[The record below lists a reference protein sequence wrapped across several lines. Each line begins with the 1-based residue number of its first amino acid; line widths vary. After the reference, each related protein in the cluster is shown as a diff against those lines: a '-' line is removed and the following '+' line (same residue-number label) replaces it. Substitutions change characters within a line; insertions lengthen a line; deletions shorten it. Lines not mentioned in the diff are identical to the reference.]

1 MEGRWIQI
9 TYYSIVECVYHIK
22 QKLILEVQQVPALL
36 QILHFLS
43 LAHKFLHVLPLQDQK
58 KGPAPHD
65 LTLVLFE
72 DSRNRVSVEAKGHSM
87 NTRMKVCGH
96 YVVDCTP
103 I

>member
-1 MEGRWIQI
+1 M
-9 TYYSIVECVYHIK
+9 YHIK
-22 QKLILEVQQVPALL
+22 QELILEVQQVPALL

-58 KGPAPHD
+58 KGPAPHG

-72 DSRNRVSVEAKGHSM
+72 DSRNRVSVEAEGHSL
-87 NTRMKVCGH
+87 NICIKVYGH